1 MSDIKLGAQ
10 LYTLRDY
17 IQNYEDAEK
26 TFAYLDSIGIN
37 TIQISGIGP
46 IEPEKVEYLVDKYN
60 MDVCVTHTSFDR
72 MLSDTET
79 VVREHRMIRCDT
91 LGVGS
96 MPKQYQDSVE
106 GIREFIK
113 ITGELGRRLRDMGMH
128 FAYHNHA
135 FEFKKLGG
143 RRVIDMLIEDTDP
156 ELFGFIM
163 DTYWVQYG
171 GGDPA
176 DYIRRLEGRMKVCH
190 FKDYKIG
197 EDSKPTFAEVG
208 EGNLDLDACYRACRD
223 TGVGYIVIEQDTCE
237 RDPRESMAISYR
249 NLNDIAAR
257 NER

>member
-37 TIQISGIGP
+37 TIQISAIGP
-46 IEPEKVEYLVDKYN
+46 IEPEKVAYLVDKYS

-72 MLSDTET
+72 MLSDTEA
-79 VVREHRMIRCDT
+79 VVREHKMIHCDT
-91 LGVGS
+91 LGVGC
-96 MPKQYQDSVE
+96 MPGEYSGSEE
-106 GIREFIK
+106 GVREFIK
-113 ITGELGRRLRDMGMH
+113 LTGELAKKLRDMGMH

-135 FEFKKLGG
+135 FEFKKYND
-143 RRVIDMLIEDTDP
+143 RRVIDMLIDDTDP

-176 DYIRRLEGRMKVCH
+176 DFINRLSGRMKVCH
-190 FKDYKIG
+190 FKDYKINS
-197 EDSKPTFAEVG
+197 ENKPDFAEVG
-208 EGNLDLDACYRACRD
+208 TGNLNLDECYRACRD
-223 TGVGYIVIEQDTCE
+223 SGVRYIVIEQDTCDI
-237 RDPRESMAISYR
+237 DPRESMAISYK
-249 NLNDIAAR
+249 NLVDIAKR
-257 NER
+257 NS